1 MQIKRE
7 RREGPGTGQGTGPLT
22 VWKLREY
29 PANANHLSSRVL

>member
-7 RREGPGTGQGTGPLT
+7 RREGPGTGPLT